1 MHLNSFIFKYIF
13 KWIDILLHY
22 RTEICTTQRLYPLRN
37 RIPLLLILM
46 NSLISLI
53 PKRLYNRG
61 IHVTVLALQ
70 PLPLFVLYP
79 LHQLLSQTL
88 CLRLPAVF
96 LPSSKTL
103 KLIRSS
109 QMVVTTLCDRS
120 RLIIY
125 VISACISKQRF
136 SLRYRRLKLKRLSTS
151 LKIRFAGL
159 NTTVLRHRR
168 ANQGGMRS
176 SILLRKHSLRS
187 GYFPLLLT
195 VT

>member
-1 MHLNSFIFKYIF
+1 
-13 KWIDILLHY
+13 
-22 RTEICTTQRLYPLRN
+22 
-37 RIPLLLILM
+37 M

-53 PKRLYNRG
+53 LKRLRNHG

-70 PLPLFVLYP
+70 PLPLFVLHP

-88 CLRLPAVF
+88 SSRLPAVL
-96 LPSSKTL
+96 LPLSKTL

-109 QMVVTTLCDRS
+109 QMAVTTLCDRS
-120 RLIIY
+120 RLIVH
-125 VISACISKQRF
+125 VISACRSKQRF
-136 SLRYRRLKLKRLSTS
+136 SLRYRGLKLKRLSTL

-159 NTTVLRHRR
+159 NTTVLCHRR

-176 SILLRKHSLRS
+176 SILLRKHNLRS

-195 VT
+195 VTWHITRSYTSFHSSMRRSRLFVQL